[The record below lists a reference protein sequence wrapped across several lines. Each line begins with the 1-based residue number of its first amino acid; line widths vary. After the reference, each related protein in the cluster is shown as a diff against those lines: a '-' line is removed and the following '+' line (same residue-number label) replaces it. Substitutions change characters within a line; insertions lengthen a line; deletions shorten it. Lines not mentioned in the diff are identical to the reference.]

1 MPVCVFQEERSQ
13 RVLRSSHRSSNV
25 GQGSSSA
32 LDSMANSPSPSK
44 SDDKSEAGP
53 STETASVEVHPRKR
67 KIKASKESSVESV
80 PEPSNSHSDPN
91 PNESAPAT
99 NCYEMFLNIR
109 RQVNFVCLFV
119 VSYKKV
125 KIYWNLFS
133 TVIFVLD

>member
-1 MPVCVFQEERSQ
+1 MVDSQEERSQ
-13 RVLRSSHRSSNV
+13 RVLRSSHRSSNT
-25 GQGSSSA
+25 GPSSSSA

-80 PEPSNSHSDPN
+80 PEPSNSQSDPN
-91 PNESAPAT
+91 PNESAPPT

-109 RQVNFVCLFV
+109 RQVLMTKNNSARLVTDRMNF
-119 VSYKKV
+119 S
-125 KIYWNLFS
+125 
-133 TVIFVLD
+133 VL